1 MDCGFERTA
10 VPPLPAKHEGPLTGL
25 SCAGKLE
32 VGRLVG
38 RSERTIRA
46 WLRDVDGFREA
57 ARAGQAVPGEPT
69 AEETLRLALH
79 ATGKDGGPDWSI
91 RVQAARVLFKAQ
103 PKPEEAAGDR
113 TFVQVVI
120 QPDGTIVDE
129 AGVVER
135 EPDPDADPQPVAA
148 S

>member
-1 MDCGFERTA
+1 MTPTQQRAAELLAR
-10 VPPLPAKHEGPLTGL
+10 GL
-25 SCAGKLE
+25 SQRE
-32 VGRLVG
+32 VGRVVG
-38 RSERTIRA
+38 RSERTIRG

-57 ARAGQAVPGEPT
+57 ARTDQAEADEPSP
-69 AEETLRLALH
+69 EETLRLAMR
-79 ATGKDGGPDWSI
+79 ATCKDGDPDWPI
-91 RVQAARVLFKAQ
+91 RTQAARVLYKAQ
-103 PKPEEAAGDR
+103 PKPEQAAAQP